1 MDPVHVRHRVPAEH
15 RFAGLDRRTFP
26 FAIVALAVWVL
37 WAYVVPAIDEVT
49 PWEDPI
55 RPGDVLQLTGD
66 ATIVPP
72 VGWGL
77 QSGLRTSDRTRSGSS
92 PGPIVLTR
100 DGLLVKTTV
109 GPWTGSA
116 AELLQQ
122 VTAITTTTAQGA
134 GFHVTS
140 GADTFSTRDGI
151 PGVLETFSAPRTEG
165 VIAAVVIDGEGVQ
178 FQAVGPPEQAA
189 GLAGDVER
197 MLTSISRTTT

>member
-1 MDPVHVRHRVPAEH
+1 MDPVLVRHRVPPEH
-15 RFAGLDRRTFP
+15 RLAGLDRRTFP
-26 FAIVALAVWVL
+26 FAIVALVVWVL
-37 WAYVVPAIDEVT
+37 WAYVVPAIDEAT

-55 RPGDVLQLTGD
+55 RPGDVLQLTPD

-77 QSGLRTSDRTRSGSS
+77 QSGLRTTDRPRSGFS
-92 PGPIVLTR
+92 PGPIVLTH
-100 DGLLVKTTV
+100 DGLLVRINV

-122 VTAITTTTAQGA
+122 VTAITTTTAQGE

-140 GADTFSTRDGI
+140 GADTFSTRDGS
-151 PGVLETFSAPRTEG
+151 PGVLETFSSPRTEG
-165 VIAAVVIDGEGVQ
+165 MIAAVVIEGEGVQ
-178 FQAVGPPEQAA
+178 IQAVGPPEQAA
-189 GLAGDVER
+189 GLAGDVGR

>member
-1 MDPVHVRHRVPAEH
+1 MDPVSVRYRVPAEH
-15 RFAGLDRRTFP
+15 RLAGLDRRTFP
-26 FAIVALAVWVL
+26 FAIVALVVWVV
-37 WAYVVPAIDEVT
+37 WAFIVPAIDEAT

-55 RPGDVLQLTGD
+55 RPGDVLQLTRD

-77 QSGLRTSDRTRSGSS
+77 QSGLRTTDQPRNGSA
-92 PGPIVLTR
+92 PGPIVLSR
-100 DGLLVKTTV
+100 DGLLVQTTV

-116 AELLQQ
+116 AELLGQ
-122 VTAITTTTAQGA
+122 VTAITTTTARGQ

-165 VIAAVVIDGEGVQ
+165 MIAAVVIDGEGVQ
-178 FQAVGPPEQAA
+178 IQAVGPPEQAA
-189 GLAGDVER
+189 GLARDVER
-197 MLTSISRTTT
+197 MLTSISQTTT

>member
-1 MDPVHVRHRVPAEH
+1 
-15 RFAGLDRRTFP
+15 
-26 FAIVALAVWVL
+26 
-37 WAYVVPAIDEVT
+37 
-49 PWEDPI
+49 
-55 RPGDVLQLTGD
+55 
-66 ATIVPP
+66 

-92 PGPIVLTR
+92 PEPIVLTR
-100 DGLLVKTTV
+100 DGLLVQTTV

-116 AELLQQ
+116 AELLRQ
-122 VTAITTTTAQGA
+122 VTAITTTTAQGS

-165 VIAAVVIDGEGVQ
+165 LIAADVIDGEGVQ